1 MPRPDGKI
9 AIVAAL
15 HREVSGLIKD
25 WQSVSR
31 QYEGRDF
38 RFFESD
44 RLVLVC
50 GGIGVEAA
58 RRASEAIIALYQ
70 PGLIVSTGFAG
81 ALVAGLKVGDLL
93 TPGCVIDARDGSRHE
108 TGLGEG
114 ALLTI
119 QEVAGAERKT
129 KLAKAYGALAVDM
142 EAAAVARGA
151 ETHNVQFL
159 AVKAISDQL
168 DFAMPRVDRFVN
180 SAGQFKTARFS
191 AYVALRPW
199 LWKSVIQLGRN
210 SSVASRV
217 LRNTL
222 SQESILGMT
231 ASKRGNS

>member
-1 MPRPDGKI
+1 M
-9 AIVAAL
+9 
-15 HREVSGLIKD
+15 
-25 WQSVSR
+25 
-31 QYEGRDF
+31 
-38 RFFESD
+38 
-44 RLVLVC
+44 
-50 GGIGVEAA
+50 
-58 RRASEAIIALYQ
+58 
-70 PGLIVSTGFAG
+70 
-81 ALVAGLKVGDLL
+81 
-93 TPGCVIDARDGSRHE
+93 
-108 TGLGEG
+108 
-114 ALLTI
+114 LTI
-119 QEVAGAERKT
+119 QEVAGADRKT

-151 ETHNVQFL
+151 ETHNIQFL

-180 SAGQFKTARFS
+180 GAGQFQTARFS